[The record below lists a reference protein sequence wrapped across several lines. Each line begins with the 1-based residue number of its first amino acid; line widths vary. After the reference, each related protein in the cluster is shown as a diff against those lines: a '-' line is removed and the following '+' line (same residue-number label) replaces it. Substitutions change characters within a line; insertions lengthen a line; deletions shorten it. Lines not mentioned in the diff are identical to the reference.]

1 MRDLGQYNKINYG
14 LVLNLKQLEL
24 STSEDYLQEISLSR
38 IH

>member
-1 MRDLGQYNKINYG
+1 MRDLGQYNKVNYG

-24 STSEDYLQEISLSR
+24 SISEDYLQEISLSR